1 MLNIL
6 TEDSVLIFNSDLP
19 NTKSLLE
26 NKLNSKSGRDVE
38 IKSTSHV
45 MPNRPN
51 LSIDADQAN
60 KEDEEKTARE
70 AED

>member
-51 LSIDADQAN
+51 LTIDAD
-60 KEDEEKTARE
+60 KEDEEKNSRK
-70 AED
+70 AEV

>member
-51 LSIDADQAN
+51 LSIDAD
-60 KEDEEKTARE
+60 KEDEEKNSRK
-70 AED
+70 AEV